1 VTKLITGVEIR
12 SCFGESEATFEALAE
27 GRSGVGELRFPDTGR
42 LGVNRG
48 YHVDDGAPEA
58 LLRASEWLSDCVASA
73 VAQSGVDVMRAR
85 VAVVVGTGLRELTAV
100 ERLDDPGISLRTAQ
114 LHFAEAVRQVLPD
127 ATEVI
132 TVCNACSASGHAL
145 ALACDLLDLDEA
157 DAVVAAGCDAMSESM
172 LAMIGRV
179 SDEPT
184 DQLRPFDA
192 DRMGVLLGEGAAA
205 VVLERA
211 DRPRVGRGPVLG
223 EVLGVGLSCDAY
235 HETAPQPEG
244 ITRAVR
250 DAHERAAVAPGDVG
264 LVVAHGTGTALNDPT
279 EAGVLSEVFADAVPG
294 PLVTGIKGST
304 GHTSGSAALMSL
316 AVALEALAG
325 RPVPAITG
333 LRRPLAGAE
342 RLRLATGAPAAVPVR
357 VAQVN
362 AFGFGGVNAVC
373 MIGSAS

>member
-12 SCFGESEATFEALAE
+12 SCFGESEATFEALVE
-27 GRSGVGELRFPDTGR
+27 GRSGVGELRFPDTAR

-48 YHVDDGAPEA
+48 YHVDDADPQA
-58 LLRASEWLSDCVASA
+58 LLRASDWLSDCVASA
-73 VAQSGVDVMRAR
+73 LAQSGIDVMRAR
-85 VAVVVGTGLRELTAV
+85 VAVVVGTGLRELGAV
-100 ERLDDPGISLRTAQ
+100 ERLDEPGTALRTAQ
-114 LHFAEAVRQVLPD
+114 LHFNDAVRQVLPD

-205 VVLERA
+205 VVLERG
-211 DRPRVGRGPVLG
+211 DRPRIGRGPVLG
-223 EVLGVGLSCDAY
+223 AVLGVGLSCDAY
-235 HETAPQPEG
+235 HETAPQPGG
-244 ITRAVR
+244 IARAMR
-250 DAHERAAVAPGDVG
+250 DAHERAAVAPDEVD

-279 EAGVLSEVFADAVPG
+279 ESQVLAEVFATAVPG
-294 PLVTGIKGST
+294 PVVTGIKGST

-325 RPVPAITG
+325 RQVPAITG
-333 LRRPLAGAE
+333 LRRPLTEAE
-342 RLRLATGAPAAVPVR
+342 PLRLVTVAPAAVPVR

-373 MIGSAS
+373 MVGSTS